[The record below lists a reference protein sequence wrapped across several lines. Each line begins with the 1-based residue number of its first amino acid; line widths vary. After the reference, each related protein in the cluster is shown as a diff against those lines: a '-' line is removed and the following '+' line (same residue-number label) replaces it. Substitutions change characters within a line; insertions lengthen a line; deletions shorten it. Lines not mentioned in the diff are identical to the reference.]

1 MFLLFGAKS
10 SYTLTIKESWIHFGQ
25 IETNRAQIPNS
36 KKASDRQAYPVYD
49 KREREEEEEEA
60 DVKGGRAFNSIDGG
74 GGPSL

>member
-49 KREREEEEEEA
+49 KREREKKKKKKKTSKVAEH
-60 DVKGGRAFNSIDGG
+60 SIV
-74 GGPSL
+74 